1 MARGFK
7 SISGSFALF
16 RASVVRA
23 LMASAVVAGALTLAG
38 CYGEEGYQ
46 IPTRAMK
53 ELSPEMVALLQQKN
67 MPKDSPILVRIFKEE
82 SELEVW
88 KQDTSARYE
97 LLKVY
102 PICRWSGDLGPKV
115 KEGDRQA
122 PEGFYPISPG
132 LMNPNSNYY
141 LAINTGFPNAFDKAN
156 NYSGAFLMIHGD
168 CSSRGCYAM
177 TDEQIGEIYSL
188 ARESFLGGQ
197 KAFQVQAYP
206 FRMTAANLARHR
218 NNPNMAFWKMIKVG
232 NDHFEVSHLEPRID
246 VCDKH
251 YVFDAVAPGGSN
263 KPLNFS
269 PRGPCPAFEVDPQI
283 AGPAMD
289 KQQNDEY
296 QLAQLTKDNVAT
308 APLDPGTDGG
318 MNRVFMSKLDN
329 PTYTYDNE
337 GHLHVPPLQPGRL
350 PPQIS
355 ASATPTVSANGTPA
369 EGGSSV
375 GNFFSGLFAKGS
387 SSSPSQVASASADT
401 GTQQH
406 TGLFGS
412 LFSSSHDTAPPPA
425 DTEQTATVAPPPAKP
440 KPTAGLRPRINTE
453 PQVAKNTG
461 AGASGTATSGT
472 APAQT
477 PTQQKEANVA
487 APPPSNTGVISGA
500 QPVVPT
506 GSFNNRWGGFQ

>member
-1 MARGFK
+1 MGLV
-7 SISGSFALF
+7 IGSGSSHLI
-16 RASVVRA
+16 RARLVRA
-23 LMASAVVAGALTLAG
+23 LRASAVLAGALLLAG

-53 ELSPEMVALLQQKN
+53 ELSPEMVTLLQQKN
-67 MPKDSPILVRIFKEE
+67 MPKDSPILIRIFKEE

-97 LLKVY
+97 LVKVY
-102 PICRWSGDLGPKV
+102 PICRWSGDIGPKV

-132 LMNPNSNYY
+132 LMNPNSSYY

-232 NDHFEVSHLEPRID
+232 SDHFEVSHLEPRVD

-269 PRGPCPAFEVDPQI
+269 PRGPCPAYEIDPQF
-283 AGPAMD
+283 AEAAMA

-355 ASATPTVSANGTPA
+355 ASATPTVSANGTPVDNG
-369 EGGSSV
+369 GGSSV
-375 GNFFSGLFAKGS
+375 GHFFGGLFAKGN
-387 SSSPSQVASASADT
+387 SSSPSQVASA
-401 GTQQH
+401 
-406 TGLFGS
+406 
-412 LFSSSHDTAPPPA
+412 APPPA
-425 DTEQTATVAPPPAKP
+425 DTSAPSHTGFFASLFSSSSHDTTPPPADTETTTASTTPP
-440 KPTAGLRPRINTE
+440 KPAKPAPRPRASTE
-453 PQVAKNTG
+453 VAKT
-461 AGASGTATSGT
+461 T
-472 APAQT
+472 APAPSATT
-477 PTQQKEANVA
+477 PAPSSPPQKEANVT
-487 APPPSNTGVISGA
+487 PPSNPVMNGA
-500 QPVVPT
+500 APVVPT
-506 GSFNNRWGGFQ
+506 GAFNNRWGGFQ